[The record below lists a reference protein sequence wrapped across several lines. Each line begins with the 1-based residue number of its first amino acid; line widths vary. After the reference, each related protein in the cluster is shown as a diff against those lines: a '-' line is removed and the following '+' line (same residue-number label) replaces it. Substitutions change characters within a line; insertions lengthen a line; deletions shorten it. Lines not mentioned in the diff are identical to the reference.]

1 MDDGSSDPPGNIGAG
16 ALEPP
21 VTVEVSRTF
30 AVPEALT
37 LSRARKG
44 GWSAEAGWSVE
55 GAEGVSV
62 TSVMVGPAEFEGSG
76 AVTGAKLFEGATAA
90 DGAKLF
96 AGAKFGGDAIVA
108 GGAVSAEG
116 AKLVVGGMF
125 GGGAESAP
133 GALSDGAGASTEGGR
148 EEESGVVVEPAEAVS
163 GMDES
168 PVPLRS
174 GIAPFAGS
182 GPKPT

>member
-21 VTVEVSRTF
+21 VTVEVSLTF
-30 AVPEALT
+30 AVLVVVT
-37 LSRARKG
+37 LSRARTG
-44 GWSAEAGWSVE
+44 GWSAE
-55 GAEGVSV
+55 GAEGLSV
-62 TSVMVGPAEFEGSG
+62 MSVMVGPAEFEGSG

-163 GMDES
+163 GMVES
-168 PVPLRS
+168 PPPVRS